1 MSLVLLPF
9 FLACAGPISGNLPEG
24 IYGSPDLGLRVD
36 ATGGAVFER
45 SCGRGDLGV
54 VSVTDGAF
62 EGDFAWVVTGG
73 AGPLDTGPNAG
84 TPATV
89 IADVT
94 AQKITGSIESGGA
107 TEMISLSFGQEP
119 TYFECP

>member
-1 MSLVLLPF
+1 MRTLILALLF
-9 FLACAGPISGNLPEG
+9 ACNAAPVDGMLPEG

-36 ATGGAVFER
+36 ANGGAVFER

-54 VSVTDGAF
+54 VAVTAGHFDA
-62 EGDFAWVVTGG
+62 DFAWIVTGG
-73 AGPLDTGPNAG
+73 APPDSGDTG

-89 IADVT
+89 SADVT
-94 AQKITGSIESGGA
+94 ATKLTGTITSAGD
-107 TEMISLSFGQEP
+107 TQDLDLTFGFEP